1 MPTPKEDI
9 TVIVAHHTGDLI
21 KRCLASLP
29 GYDVIVVTTDPAYIK
44 TTERLVIKL
53 GDCPALN
60 NPSYKRNLGVK
71 FTDRK
76 YIAFL
81 DDDTEMLPYTLEHM
95 SCLLEIECQWGMTY
109 ATLYKMD
116 DHHKLDTAGTF
127 ISWNGFL
134 YEDYKKMGLYDMRP
148 VLASKSACCMVRR
161 DLFLHVGGF
170 DETFFI
176 YGEETDLSWR
186 IWRAGYQVW
195 AIGGAI
201 GFHAFETIYKP
212 KSYYNPYYIHFHGCK
227 NYLTMLL
234 KNLPRRKL
242 YIALF
247 NASAWFTMALLLV
260 GRNKQASK
268 WILQGIWYN
277 IKNFRRIMAKR
288 TGNFNIPDVVWKNPP
303 ISYYINRC
311 REYLTH
317 QLHG

>member
-1 MPTPKEDI
+1 
-9 TVIVAHHTGDLI
+9 
-21 KRCLASLP
+21 
-29 GYDVIVVTTDPAYIK
+29 
-44 TTERLVIKL
+44 L

-60 NPSYKRNLGVK
+60 NPSYKRNLGAK
-71 FTDRK
+71 YTDRK

-81 DDDTEMLPYTLEHM
+81 DDDTEMFPNTLG
-95 SCLLEIECQWGMTY
+95 LLAFELDVNNHFGMVY

-116 DHHKLDTAGTF
+116 DYSKLDTAGTF

-134 YEDYKKMGLYDMRP
+134 YEDYQKMKYNESRP

-161 DLFLHVGGF
+161 DIFLQVGGF

-186 IWRAGYQVW
+186 IWRAGYEVW
-195 AIGGAI
+195 AIGGAM
-201 GFHAFETIYKP
+201 GLHAFETIFKP

-288 TGNFNIPDVVWKNPP
+288 TGNFSIPDVVWKNPP